1 MQKKTVEWLIRL
13 QRVPTAEHKVDD
25 DDDDEIESQIIV
37 FYYLAIADTTQR
49 DARLATESDTAMSA
63 R

>member
-1 MQKKTVEWLIRL
+1 M
-13 QRVPTAEHKVDD
+13 PTAEHKVDD